1 MHGEARRSMGKFK
14 LARRGPR
21 KRGEGYKRVLKP
33 FALTAPRSRTNRH
46 YTGRECQFLTN
57 TFAFVCVCVAFGDD
71 ADENCP
77 EVCVYGVGFC

>member
-1 MHGEARRSMGKFK
+1 MGKFK

-57 TFAFVCVCVAFGDD
+57 TFAFLYVCVAFGDD

-77 EVCVYGVGFC
+77 EVGVYGVGFC